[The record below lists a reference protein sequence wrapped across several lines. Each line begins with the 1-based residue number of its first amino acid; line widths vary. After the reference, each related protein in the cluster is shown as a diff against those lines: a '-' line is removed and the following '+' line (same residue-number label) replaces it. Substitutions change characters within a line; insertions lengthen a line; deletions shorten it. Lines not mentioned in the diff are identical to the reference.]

1 MSPDPVSSSI
11 TRSEC
16 AIFVYGN
23 DFSRYIVCVRVLS
36 NKGRCLSFR
45 NRGTHTHKLKKKLLQ
60 QQTLA
65 SETIVLFVTHHRL
78 LLCLYIFAVVAVV
91 VAAFFACD
99 LHSLSLSCQHRVG
112 APNIGVCFGTG
123 NKQAKRKA

>member
-1 MSPDPVSSSI
+1 MSLISQSWH
-11 TRSEC
+11 T
-16 AIFVYGN
+16 N
-23 DFSRYIVCVRVLS
+23 
-36 NKGRCLSFR
+36 
-45 NRGTHTHKLKKKLLQ
+45 THKLKKKLLQ

-91 VAAFFACD
+91 VAAFLRAIYTS
-99 LHSLSLSCQHRVG
+99 SLSLSCQHRVG